1 MRMNA
6 GENEGASR
14 MNREMNYR
22 YRSDGVGYMCCET
35 SKGNVHKK
43 VINVVD
49 SRGMG
54 TGAEES
60 HTRAKVGQDNDMY
73 ASRPITHS
81 PGYVSPD
88 QRIGHRCLAQRL

>member
-49 SRGMG
+49 
-54 TGAEES
+54 
-60 HTRAKVGQDNDMY
+60 
-73 ASRPITHS
+73 
-81 PGYVSPD
+81 
-88 QRIGHRCLAQRL
+88 

>member
-6 GENEGASR
+6 GANEGARR

-22 YRSDGVGYMCCET
+22 YRSDGVGYMCCEI
-35 SKGNVHKK
+35 SEGNLHKR

-49 SRGMG
+49 SRGIG
-54 TGAEES
+54 TRAEEP

-73 ASRPITHS
+73 ASRPMTHS
-81 PGYVSPD
+81 PGHVSPD
-88 QRIGHRCLAQRL
+88 QRIGLRCFAQ